1 MPKTP
6 LQMLLRGQNLLGYRH
21 YADDVVERFVERA
34 VKNGMDVFRVF
45 DAMNDPRNMQAA
57 LQAVRRH
64 GAHAQGTL
72 SYTTS
77 PAHTL
82 QTWLDLT
89 EQLLETGVDSVAI
102 KDMSGI
108 LTPHAAFELVSEI
121 KKRYDVTLHL
131 HCHATTGMAEMALLK
146 AIEAGVDGVDTA
158 ISSMSATYGHP
169 ATEALVATLAGTP
182 YDTGL
187 DIHRLESIAAY
198 FREVRKKY
206 HAFEGQLKGTDSRIL
221 VAQVPGGMLTNL
233 EGQLK
238 QQSAAHRLDEVLAEI
253 PRVREDLGFIPL
265 VTPTSQIVGTQA
277 VLNVLGG
284 ERYKTIAK
292 ETAGI
297 LKGEYGHTPADLL
310 KPELAALEADV
321 KRQAQEKGIT
331 LAENA
336 IDDVLT
342 VALFPQPGL
351 KFLENRHNPAAFEP
365 VPQVEEAKSAAP
377 AKAAASGV
385 YTVEVEGK
393 AFVVKVSDGGD
404 VSQLSATAPV
414 ASAPAAAPAPAGA
427 GTPVTAPLAGTIWKV
442 LAAEG
447 QAVAEGEV
455 LLILEAMKMETEI
468 RAAQAGTVRGI
479 AVKAGDAVAVGDTL
493 MTLA

>member
-1 MPKTP
+1 
-6 LQMLLRGQNLLGYRH
+6 
-21 YADDVVERFVERA
+21 
-34 VKNGMDVFRVF
+34 
-45 DAMNDPRNMQAA
+45 
-57 LQAVRRH
+57 
-64 GAHAQGTL
+64 TL

-238 QQSAAHRLDEVLAEI
+238 QQSAAHRLDEVLA
-253 PRVREDLGFIPL
+253 
-265 VTPTSQIVGTQA
+265 Q
-277 VLNVLGG
+277 
-284 ERYKTIAK
+284 
-292 ETAGI
+292 
-297 LKGEYGHTPADLL
+297 
-310 KPELAALEADV
+310 LEADV
-321 KRQAQEKGIT
+321 RRQAQEKGIT

-365 VPQVEEAKSAAP
+365 VPQAEAAQP
-377 AKAAASGV
+377 VAKAEKPAASGV

-404 VSQLSATAPV
+404 VSQLTAAAPAPAPAPAP
-414 ASAPAAAPAPAGA
+414 ASAPAAAAPAGA

-442 LAAEG
+442 LASEG
-447 QAVAEGEV
+447 QTVAAGEV

>member
-1 MPKTP
+1 
-6 LQMLLRGQNLLGYRH
+6 
-21 YADDVVERFVERA
+21 
-34 VKNGMDVFRVF
+34 
-45 DAMNDPRNMQAA
+45 
-57 LQAVRRH
+57 
-64 GAHAQGTL
+64 
-72 SYTTS
+72 
-77 PAHTL
+77 
-82 QTWLDLT
+82 LDLT

-277 VLNVLGG
+277 VLNVLTG
-284 ERYKTIAK
+284 ER
-292 ETAGI
+292 
-297 LKGEYGHTPADLL
+297 
-310 KPELAALEADV
+310 
-321 KRQAQEKGIT
+321 
-331 LAENA
+331 
-336 IDDVLT
+336 
-342 VALFPQPGL
+342 
-351 KFLENRHNPAAFEP
+351 
-365 VPQVEEAKSAAP
+365 
-377 AKAAASGV
+377 
-385 YTVEVEGK
+385 
-393 AFVVKVSDGGD
+393 
-404 VSQLSATAPV
+404 
-414 ASAPAAAPAPAGA
+414 
-427 GTPVTAPLAGTIWKV
+427 
-442 LAAEG
+442 
-447 QAVAEGEV
+447 
-455 LLILEAMKMETEI
+455 
-468 RAAQAGTVRGI
+468 
-479 AVKAGDAVAVGDTL
+479 
-493 MTLA
+493 